1 MIKIKNFDFGK
12 IENGAFEY
20 APRELQKEGGFKIL
34 TNDPG
39 EYAFF
44 GYLPVIRTEGSGE
57 PEEKDGVIYLYEKE
71 PEAPAGD
78 EISGDEFL
86 FEFKKALGV

>member
-20 APRELQKEGGFKIL
+20 APRELQKEGGFNIL

-44 GYLPVIRTEGSGE
+44 GYLPVVRAEGE
-57 PEEKDGVIYLYEKE
+57 PSYEIKDGVIYLYEKE

-86 FEFKKALGV
+86 AAFEQALGV

>member
-1 MIKIKNFDFGK
+1 MKNYGFGK

-34 TNDPG
+34 TKSAE
-39 EYAFF
+39 EYARF
-44 GYLPVIRTEGSGE
+44 GYLPIIRTEGSGE
-57 PEEKDGVIYLYEKE
+57 PEEKDGVIYLYEEE
-71 PEAPAGD
+71 PNQPIGD

-86 FEFKKALGV
+86 AAFKQALGV

>member
-1 MIKIKNFDFGK
+1 MKNYGFGK

-34 TNDPG
+34 TNDPE

-57 PEEKDGVIYLYEKE
+57 PEEKDSVIYLYEKE

-86 FEFKKALGV
+86 AAFEQALGV

>member
-1 MIKIKNFDFGK
+1 MNRNFGK
-12 IENGAFEY
+12 IENGVFSF
-20 APRELQKEGGFKIL
+20 APRELLKESGFKIL
-34 TNDPG
+34 TNSAE
-39 EYAFF
+39 EYARF
-44 GYLPVIRTEGSGE
+44 GYLPIIRKAGSGE

-86 FEFKKALGV
+86 AAFEQALGV

>member
-1 MIKIKNFDFGK
+1 MNRNFGK
-12 IENGAFEY
+12 IENGVFSF
-20 APRELQKEGGFKIL
+20 APRELQKEDGFKIL
-34 TNDPG
+34 TNSAE
-39 EYAFF
+39 EYARF
-44 GYLPVIRTEGSGE
+44 GYLPIIRKAGSGE

-86 FEFKKALGV
+86 AAFEQALGV

>member
-1 MIKIKNFDFGK
+1 MEYNFGFGK
-12 IENGAFEY
+12 IENGVFSF
-20 APRELQKEGGFKIL
+20 APRELLKEGGFKIL
-34 TNDPG
+34 TNSPK

-44 GYLPVIRTEGSGE
+44 GYLPVVRAEGE
-57 PEEKDGVIYLYEKE
+57 PSYEIKDGVIYLYEKE

-86 FEFKKALGV
+86 AAFEQALGV

>member
-1 MIKIKNFDFGK
+1 MNESFGK
-12 IENGAFEY
+12 IENGVFSF
-20 APRELQKEGGFKIL
+20 APRELLKEGGFKIL
-34 TNDPG
+34 TNSAE
-39 EYAFF
+39 EYARF
-44 GYLPVIRTEGSGE
+44 GYLPIIRKAGSGE

-86 FEFKKALGV
+86 AAFEQALGV

>member
-1 MIKIKNFDFGK
+1 MNRNFGK
-12 IENGAFEY
+12 IENGVFSF

-34 TNDPG
+34 TNSAE
-39 EYAFF
+39 EYALF

-86 FEFKKALGV
+86 AAFEQALEV

>member
-1 MIKIKNFDFGK
+1 MNRNFGK
-12 IENGAFEY
+12 IENGVFSF
-20 APRELQKEGGFKIL
+20 APRELLKEGGFKIL

-44 GYLPVIRTEGSGE
+44 GYLPVVRAEGE
-57 PEEKDGVIYLYEKE
+57 PSYKIKDGVIYLYEKE

-86 FEFKKALGV
+86 AAFEQALGV

>member
-1 MIKIKNFDFGK
+1 MNRNFGK
-12 IENGAFEY
+12 IENGVFSF
-20 APRELQKEGGFKIL
+20 APRELLKDGGFKIL
-34 TNDPG
+34 TNSAE
-39 EYAFF
+39 EYARF

>member
-20 APRELQKEGGFKIL
+20 APRELLKEGGFKIL

-44 GYLPVIRTEGSGE
+44 GYLPVVRAEGE
-57 PEEKDGVIYLYEKE
+57 PSYEIKDGVIYLYEKE

-86 FEFKKALGV
+86 AAFEQALGV

>member
-1 MIKIKNFDFGK
+1 MEYNFGFGK
-12 IENGAFEY
+12 IENGVFSF
-20 APRELQKEGGFKIL
+20 APWELQKEGGFKIL
-34 TNDPG
+34 TNSAE
-39 EYAFF
+39 EYALF

-57 PEEKDGVIYLYEKE
+57 PEEKDGAIYLYEKE

-86 FEFKKALGV
+86 AAFEQALGV

>member
-1 MIKIKNFDFGK
+1 MNRNFGK
-12 IENGAFEY
+12 IENGVFSF

-34 TNDPG
+34 TNSAE
-39 EYAFF
+39 EYARF
-44 GYLPVIRTEGSGE
+44 GYLPVVRAEGE
-57 PEEKDGVIYLYEKE
+57 PSYEIKDGVIYLYEKE

>member
-1 MIKIKNFDFGK
+1 MNRNFGK
-12 IENGAFEY
+12 IENGVFSF
-20 APRELQKEGGFKIL
+20 APRELLKDGGFKIL
-34 TNDPG
+34 TNSAE
-39 EYAFF
+39 EYARF

-86 FEFKKALGV
+86 AAFEQALGV

>member
-1 MIKIKNFDFGK
+1 MNESFGK
-12 IENGAFEY
+12 IENGVFSF
-20 APRELQKEGGFKIL
+20 APRELLKEGGFKIL
-34 TNDPG
+34 TNSAE
-39 EYAFF
+39 EYARF
-44 GYLPVIRTEGSGE
+44 GYLPVVRAEGE
-57 PEEKDGVIYLYEKE
+57 PSYEIKDGVIYLYEKE

>member
-1 MIKIKNFDFGK
+1 MKNYGFGK

-20 APRELQKEGGFKIL
+20 APRELQKEGGFNIL

-44 GYLPVIRTEGSGE
+44 GYLPVVRAEGE
-57 PEEKDGVIYLYEKE
+57 PSYEIKDGVIYLYEKE

-86 FEFKKALGV
+86 AAFEQALGV

>member
-1 MIKIKNFDFGK
+1 MKNYGFGK

-20 APRELQKEGGFKIL
+20 APRELQKEGGFNIL
-34 TNDPG
+34 TNSAE
-39 EYAFF
+39 EYARF

-57 PEEKDGVIYLYEKE
+57 PEEKNGVIYLYEKE

-86 FEFKKALGV
+86 AAFKQALGV

>member
-1 MIKIKNFDFGK
+1 MNRNFGK
-12 IENGAFEY
+12 IENGVFSF

-34 TNDPG
+34 TNSAE
-39 EYAFF
+39 EYALF

-86 FEFKKALGV
+86 AAFEQALGV

>member
-1 MIKIKNFDFGK
+1 MNRNFGK
-12 IENGAFEY
+12 IENGVFSF
-20 APRELQKEGGFKIL
+20 APRELLKEGGFKIL
-34 TNDPG
+34 TNSAE
-39 EYAFF
+39 EYARF
-44 GYLPVIRTEGSGE
+44 GYLPIIRKAGSGE

-86 FEFKKALGV
+86 AAFEQALGV